1 MSTKNREYWY
11 FEGTDQNVYFPEGIV
26 NTAQYMEGFYKGFTE
41 AKFFI
46 PVPDD
51 FMDKNADFIM
61 GYYDGKEEYKCHSY
75 SSRRDNLGDRYCS
88 NICWQDIKWFDETE
102 DNYDL
107 RNIHYISDDK
117 RKINSE
123 CLRMVQNSDG
133 LDNRNKATILIYELS
148 KFNAQINEI
157 DILRED
163 LGESIIYRDF
173 KKAIQILENIGQ
185 LYKKQKDILTGKSK
199 RRLFDIIQTLLCVAY
214 DQKDDEAANRL
225 EVVFENL
232 FIDFSE
238 KPIFIVNPGIYSDER
253 QSYHI
258 NRKEPIGRQDD
269 GLPPEIEKKEIITKE
284 QSSTKKVTEK
294 PISVVGTT
302 GKVLPL
308 PQPIEEKPI
317 GAPIKEETPVEGIID
332 ENITPVEI
340 PEDVLPIEVTIDDG
354 LKERAVKNEGT
365 KEEITQEGTSE
376 EETEPE
382 ESFTDKRKSLVEN
395 SEEVLPG
402 DKAKN
407 DESIET
413 IRKRAITI
421 EKKTSTA
428 VANETEV
435 PIKESIEDEISDIDD
450 EIVQNKGGNAL
461 SQGPAEKLVSGMV
474 RDYMDISLPDNE
486 PYIDSYTV
494 DKVENQMGLNLSE
507 PDTVMAK
514 KSGESFE
521 NTEHPIINIIPSA
534 NPQVDY
540 EDRNINKV
548 DKSITEGSENSAILL
563 LWLIIILIV
572 FVLILSV

>member
-1 MSTKNREYWY
+1 M
-11 FEGTDQNVYFPEGIV
+11 
-26 NTAQYMEGFYKGFTE
+26 
-41 AKFFI
+41 
-46 PVPDD
+46 
-51 FMDKNADFIM
+51 
-61 GYYDGKEEYKCHSY
+61 
-75 SSRRDNLGDRYCS
+75 
-88 NICWQDIKWFDETE
+88 
-102 DNYDL
+102 
-107 RNIHYISDDK
+107 
-117 RKINSE
+117 
-123 CLRMVQNSDG
+123 
-133 LDNRNKATILIYELS
+133 
-148 KFNAQINEI
+148 
-157 DILRED
+157 
-163 LGESIIYRDF
+163 
-173 KKAIQILENIGQ
+173 
-185 LYKKQKDILTGKSK
+185 
-199 RRLFDIIQTLLCVAY
+199 
-214 DQKDDEAANRL
+214 
-225 EVVFENL
+225 
-232 FIDFSE
+232 
-238 KPIFIVNPGIYSDER
+238 
-253 QSYHI
+253 
-258 NRKEPIGRQDD
+258 
-269 GLPPEIEKKEIITKE
+269 
-284 QSSTKKVTEK
+284 
-294 PISVVGTT
+294 
-302 GKVLPL
+302 
-308 PQPIEEKPI
+308 
-317 GAPIKEETPVEGIID
+317 
-332 ENITPVEI
+332 EI

-461 SQGPAEKLVSGMV
+461 SQGPAEKLVS
-474 RDYMDISLPDNE
+474 
-486 PYIDSYTV
+486 
-494 DKVENQMGLNLSE
+494 
-507 PDTVMAK
+507 DTVMPK